1 MDLCH
6 FLQFPS
12 KQHDAGWCRWVL
24 SDSQSGASSR
34 LWIDDVNGHVGVPE
48 GDVPMQYWTGKRWK
62 RVIAKFTL
70 STARQNEYDSG
81 MTVPFPSSNDE

>member
-1 MDLCH
+1 
-6 FLQFPS
+6 
-12 KQHDAGWCRWVL
+12 
-24 SDSQSGASSR
+24 
-34 LWIDDVNGHVGVPE
+34 
-48 GDVPMQYWTGKRWK
+48 MQYWTGKRWK